1 MKALYARINR
11 SDYLWIIFGTA
22 LMAASANLLFSP
34 ASMVPGGFTGL
45 AMLIQKITEPFIP
58 GGLPLWA
65 GNVILNVPLILLS
78 IKIRGWYFIKRT
90 FMASLL
96 FSVWLYIIP
105 EYSIPEIDPFLTA
118 VMGGSLMGVGIGMV
132 FFGKATTGGT
142 DTLAALIQH
151 ALPHLT
157 AAKILPVLDG
167 LIILLSIWIVGFHI
181 SMYAVVSVVLASKIA
196 DSLIGSFRN
205 AYLAYII
212 SEKHEEIAHSIMY
225 DLERGITMLP
235 GTGMYTGTDRPV
247 LFCAVSRKQ
256 AVLLKDLVYGKDPQ
270 AFMIL
275 TDAAEIR
282 GEGFLQYSK
291 EEF

>member
-1 MKALYARINR
+1 
-11 SDYLWIIFGTA
+11 
-22 LMAASANLLFSP
+22 
-34 ASMVPGGFTGL
+34 
-45 AMLIQKITEPFIP
+45 
-58 GGLPLWA
+58 
-65 GNVILNVPLILLS
+65 
-78 IKIRGWYFIKRT
+78 
-90 FMASLL
+90 
-96 FSVWLYIIP
+96 
-105 EYSIPEIDPFLTA
+105 
-118 VMGGSLMGVGIGMV
+118 
-132 FFGKATTGGT
+132 
-142 DTLAALIQH
+142 
-151 ALPHLT
+151 
-157 AAKILPVLDG
+157 
-167 LIILLSIWIVGFHI
+167 
-181 SMYAVVSVVLASKIA
+181 MYAVVSVVLASKIA

-212 SEKHEEIAHSIMY
+212 SDKHEEIAHSIMY

-256 AVLLKDLVYGKDPQ
+256 AVLLKELVYEQDPD